1 MNTFETSSTME
12 ELQKIKEE
20 CSLRYLSQTPEE
32 RRLESE
38 RAIKRAETAMGRKI
52 PVVDNSRLAREAAK
66 EELTQV

>member
-1 MNTFETSSTME
+1 MINTDKTME

-38 RAIKRAETAMGRKI
+38 RAIKRAEAAMGKKI
-52 PVVDNSRLAREAAK
+52 PVVDHSRSAREAAK
-66 EELTQV
+66 EELAQV